1 MKKILL
7 MMAVVF
13 LAISANAQTN
23 EQEEASKS
31 EAVKLLQKDG
41 VLLRKDFYDIG
52 KVEGVTFQNIIIT
65 TYQQEKRQELYDSKP
80 HTILL

>member
-31 EAVKLLQKDG
+31 EAVKVQIATPSPFLSVRG
-41 VLLRKDFYDIG
+41 REI
-52 KVEGVTFQNIIIT
+52 
-65 TYQQEKRQELYDSKP
+65 
-80 HTILL
+80 